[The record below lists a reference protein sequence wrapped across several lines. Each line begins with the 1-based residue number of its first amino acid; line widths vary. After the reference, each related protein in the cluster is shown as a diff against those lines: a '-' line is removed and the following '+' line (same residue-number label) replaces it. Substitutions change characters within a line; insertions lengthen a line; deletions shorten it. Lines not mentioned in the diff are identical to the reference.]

1 MAVFTPSY
9 PLTFP
14 TVSGVQTQSFSLVRN
29 VAVSTSP
36 FTGQDQ
42 VFQHEGEFWATQIKF
57 PPMLKDKAATIIAFL
72 LQLRGRRG
80 TFKLG
85 DQDRKTIQGVATGT
99 IRVNGA
105 SQTGNQVALDG
116 FANSTNNVFKAGDY
130 IQINSYLYMV
140 TEDVNSN
147 GSGEAN
153 VKIEP
158 ALRQSIE
165 TISDNTI
172 ITYGSSAKTVWRMDD
187 NTLGWDGDRVSRYGF
202 NFSCTE
208 AL

>member
-9 PLTFP
+9 PLTLP
-14 TVSGVQTQSFSLVRN
+14 TATGIRTQNWGITRVVSITE
-29 VAVSTSP
+29 SP
-36 FTGQDQ
+36 FTKQQQVYEHDGQR
-42 VFQHEGEFWATQIKF
+42 WKATF
-57 PPMLKDKAATIIAFL
+57 TLPPMLKDNAAIWLSFL

-80 TFKLG
+80 TFKIG

-140 TEDVNSN
+140 IEDVNSN

-165 TISDNTI
+165 TIADDTTVIYTNTTTI
-172 ITYGSSAKTVWRMDD
+172 MRLDSNELNWNTDTVSKYGISFACS
-187 NTLGWDGDRVSRYGF
+187 
-202 NFSCTE
+202 E

>member
-9 PLTFP
+9 PLTLP
-14 TVSGVQTQSFSLVRN
+14 TATGIQTQRFALTRIVG
-29 VAVSTSP
+29 VSQSP
-36 FTGQDQ
+36 FTRQEQ
-42 VFQHEGEFWATQIKF
+42 VIQHQGEYWSATLQL
-57 PPMLKDKAATIIAFL
+57 PPMLKDNASQWLAFL

-116 FANSTNNVFKAGDY
+116 FAVSTNNVFKAGDY

-147 GSGEAN
+147 GSGEAD

-158 ALRQSIE
+158 SLRSGLE
-165 TISDNTI
+165 TIDDDDTVLYTNT
-172 ITYGSSAKTVWRMDD
+172 TTLMRLDSNEVAWDTDQVSKYGISFACS
-187 NTLGWDGDRVSRYGF
+187 
-202 NFSCTE
+202 E

>member
-9 PLTFP
+9 PLTLP
-14 TVSGVQTQSFSLVRN
+14 TATGIQTQRFALTRIVG
-29 VAVSTSP
+29 VSQSP
-36 FTGQDQ
+36 FTRQEQ
-42 VFQHEGEFWATQIKF
+42 VIQHQGEYWSATVQL
-57 PPMLKDKAATIIAFL
+57 PPMLKDNASQWLAFL

-116 FANSTNNVFKAGDY
+116 FAVSTNNVFKAGDY

-147 GSGEAN
+147 GSGEAD

-158 ALRQSIE
+158 SLRSGLE
-165 TISDNTI
+165 TIADDDTVLYTNT
-172 ITYGSSAKTVWRMDD
+172 TTLMRLDSNEVAWDTDQVSKYGISFACS
-187 NTLGWDGDRVSRYGF
+187 
-202 NFSCTE
+202 E

>member
-14 TVSGVQTQSFSLVRN
+14 TVSGVRTQRFALVRT
-29 VAVSTSP
+29 VAVSSSP

-42 VFQHEGEFWATQIKF
+42 VVQHEGEYWTTQISF
-57 PPMLKDKAATIIAFL
+57 PPMLKDKAAQIIAFL

-80 TFKLG
+80 TFSIG

-116 FANSTNNVFKAGDY
+116 FANSTSNVFKAGDY
-130 IQINSYLYMV
+130 IQINSFLYMV
-140 TEDVNSN
+140 TEDVTSNS
-147 GSGEAN
+147 SGEAN
-153 VKIEP
+153 VRIEP
-158 ALRQSIE
+158 ALRQGIE
-165 TISDNTI
+165 TIADDATVVYSNTKTI
-172 ITYGSSAKTVWRMDD
+172 MRLDSNETAWDTDQVSKYGITLSA
-187 NTLGWDGDRVSRYGF
+187 
-202 NFSCTE
+202 TE

>member
-14 TVSGVQTQSFSLVRN
+14 TVSGIQTQRFSLVRT
-29 VAVSTSP
+29 VAVSSSP

-42 VFQHEGEFWATQIKF
+42 VFQHEGEFWTTQIKF
-57 PPMLKDKAATIIAFL
+57 PPMLKDKAAVIIAFL

-116 FANSTNNVFKAGDY
+116 FANSTNNVFKSGDY
-130 IQINSYLYMV
+130 IQIGSFLYMV

-147 GSGEAN
+147 SSGEAN

-158 ALRQSIE
+158 SLRQGIE
-165 TISDNTI
+165 TIADDATVTYSNT
-172 ITYGSSAKTVWRMDD
+172 T
-187 NTLGWDGDRVSRYGF
+187 TLFRLDSNETGWDTDQVSKYGI
-202 NFSCTE
+202 SLSATE

>member
-9 PLTFP
+9 PLTLP
-14 TVSGVQTQSFSLVRN
+14 TATGIQTQRFALTRIVG
-29 VAVSTSP
+29 VSQSP
-36 FTGQDQ
+36 FTRQEQ
-42 VFQHEGEFWATQIKF
+42 VIQHQGEYWSATVQL
-57 PPMLKDKAATIIAFL
+57 PPMLKNNASQWLAFL

-116 FANSTNNVFKAGDY
+116 FAVSTNNVFKAGDY

-147 GSGEAN
+147 GSGEAD

-158 ALRQSIE
+158 SLRSGLE
-165 TISDNTI
+165 TIADDDTVLYTNT
-172 ITYGSSAKTVWRMDD
+172 TTLMRLDSNEVAWDTDQVSKYGISFACS
-187 NTLGWDGDRVSRYGF
+187 
-202 NFSCTE
+202 E

>member
-1 MAVFTPSY
+1 MAVYTPSY
-9 PLTFP
+9 PLTLP
-14 TVSGVQTQSFSLVRN
+14 TATGIQTQRFALTRIVG
-29 VAVSTSP
+29 VSQSP
-36 FTGQDQ
+36 FTRQEQ
-42 VFQHEGEFWATQIKF
+42 VIQHQGEYWSATVQL
-57 PPMLKDKAATIIAFL
+57 PPMLKDNASQWLAFL

-116 FANSTNNVFKAGDY
+116 FAVSTNNVFKAGDY
-130 IQINSYLYMV
+130 IQINSYLYMI

-147 GSGEAN
+147 GSGEAD

-158 ALRQSIE
+158 SLRSGLE
-165 TISDNTI
+165 TIADNDTVLY
-172 ITYGSSAKTVWRMDD
+172 TNTTTLMRLDSNEVAWDTDQVSKYGISFACS
-187 NTLGWDGDRVSRYGF
+187 
-202 NFSCTE
+202 E

>member
-14 TVSGVQTQSFSLVRN
+14 TVSGITTQRFALTRT
-29 VAVSTSP
+29 VSVSASP
-36 FTGQDQ
+36 FTGQEQ
-42 VFQHEGEFWATQIKF
+42 VFQHEGEFWTTQITF
-57 PPMLKDKAATIIAFL
+57 PPMLKDKAAVVLAFL

-80 TFKLG
+80 TFKIG

-116 FANSTNNVFKAGDY
+116 FANSTSNVFKAGDY
-130 IQINSYLYMV
+130 IQIGSYLYMV
-140 TEDVNSN
+140 TEDVSSNS
-147 GSGEAN
+147 SGEAD

-158 ALRQSIE
+158 ALRQGIE
-165 TISDNTI
+165 TIADDATVVYSNTTTI
-172 ITYGSSAKTVWRMDD
+172 MRLDSNETGWSTDQVSKYGITLSASES
-187 NTLGWDGDRVSRYGF
+187 L
-202 NFSCTE
+202 
-208 AL
+208 

>member
-14 TVSGVQTQSFSLVRN
+14 TVSGIQTQRFALTRT
-29 VAVSTSP
+29 VSVSASP
-36 FTGQDQ
+36 FTGQEQ
-42 VFQHEGEFWATQIKF
+42 VFQHEGEIWSTQITF
-57 PPMLKDKAATIIAFL
+57 PPMLKDKAAVVLAFL

-80 TFKLG
+80 TFKIG

-116 FANSTNNVFKAGDY
+116 FANSTSNVFKAGDY
-130 IQINSYLYMV
+130 IQIGSYLYMV
-140 TEDVNSN
+140 TEDVTSN

-153 VKIEP
+153 VRIEP
-158 ALRQSIE
+158 ALRQGIE
-165 TISDNTI
+165 TIADDATVTYTNTTTI
-172 ITYGSSAKTVWRMDD
+172 MRLDSNET
-187 NTLGWDGDRVSRYGF
+187 GWDTDQISKYGITL
-202 NFSCTE
+202 SASE
-208 AL
+208 SL

>member
-14 TVSGVQTQSFSLVRN
+14 TVSGVRTQRFALVRT
-29 VAVSTSP
+29 VAVSSSA

-42 VFQHEGEFWATQIKF
+42 VVQHEGEYWTTQISF
-57 PPMLKDKAATIIAFL
+57 PPMLKDKAAQIIAFL

-80 TFKLG
+80 TFSIG

-116 FANSTNNVFKAGDY
+116 FANSTSNVFKAGDY
-130 IQINSYLYMV
+130 IQINSFLYMV
-140 TEDVNSN
+140 TEDVTSNS
-147 GSGEAN
+147 SGEAN

-158 ALRQSIE
+158 ALRQGIE
-165 TISDNTI
+165 TIADDATVVYSNTKTI
-172 ITYGSSAKTVWRMDD
+172 MRLDSNETAWDTDQVSKYGISLSA
-187 NTLGWDGDRVSRYGF
+187 
-202 NFSCTE
+202 TE

>member
-9 PLTFP
+9 PLTLP
-14 TVSGVQTQSFSLVRN
+14 TATGVITQNFSLTRA
-29 VAVSTSP
+29 VAVTTSP
-36 FTGQDQ
+36 FTFQTQ
-42 VFQHEGEFWATQIKF
+42 VHQHQGEFWRTVISL
-57 PPMLKDKAATIIAFL
+57 PPMLRANANIWLSFL

-80 TFKLG
+80 TFKIG
-85 DQDRKTIQGVATGT
+85 DQDAKSITGVATGT

-130 IQINSYLYMV
+130 IQIGSYLYMV
-140 TEDVNSN
+140 IEDVNSN
-147 GSGEAN
+147 SSGEAN

-158 ALRQSIE
+158 ALRSSIE
-165 TISDNTI
+165 TINDDTTVVYSNT
-172 ITYGSSAKTVWRMDD
+172 TTLMRLDT
-187 NTLGWDGDRVSRYGF
+187 NELGWQTDKVSKYGIS
-202 NFSCTE
+202 FSASE

>member
-1 MAVFTPSY
+1 
-9 PLTFP
+9 
-14 TVSGVQTQSFSLVRN
+14 
-29 VAVSTSP
+29 
-36 FTGQDQ
+36 
-42 VFQHEGEFWATQIKF
+42 
-57 PPMLKDKAATIIAFL
+57 MLKDKAAVVLAFL

-80 TFKLG
+80 TFKIG

-140 TEDVNSN
+140 TEDVSAN
-147 GSGEAN
+147 GSGEAD

-158 ALRQSIE
+158 SLRQGIE
-165 TISDNTI
+165 TIADDATVLYSNT
-172 ITYGSSAKTVWRMDD
+172 KTLFRLDS
-187 NTLGWDGDRVSRYGF
+187 NETGWDTDQVSKYGI
-202 NFSCTE
+202 SLSATE

>member
-1 MAVFTPSY
+1 MASILCT
-9 PLTFP
+9 
-14 TVSGVQTQSFSLVRN
+14 
-29 VAVSTSP
+29 
-36 FTGQDQ
+36 
-42 VFQHEGEFWATQIKF
+42 IKR
-57 PPMLKDKAATIIAFL
+57 K
-72 LQLRGRRG
+72 RG
-80 TFKLG
+80 TFRLG
-85 DQDRKTIQGVATGT
+85 DPDNNALLGAATGT

-105 SQTGNQVALDG
+105 GQTGNQVALDG
-116 FANSTNNVFKAGDY
+116 FANSTNNVLKAGDY
-130 IQINSYLYMV
+130 IQINSYMYLV
-140 TEDVNSN
+140 TDDASSN
-147 GSGEAN
+147 GSGEAD

>member
-14 TVSGVQTQSFSLVRN
+14 TVSGVKTQRFALVRT
-29 VAVSTSP
+29 VAVSSSP

-42 VFQHEGEFWATQIKF
+42 VVQHEGEYWTTQISF
-57 PPMLKDKAATIIAFL
+57 PPMLKDKAAQIIAFL

-80 TFKLG
+80 TFSIG

-116 FANSTNNVFKAGDY
+116 FANSTSNVFKAGDY
-130 IQINSYLYMV
+130 IQINSFLYMV
-140 TEDVNSN
+140 TEDVTSNS
-147 GSGEAN
+147 SGEAN
-153 VKIEP
+153 VRIEP
-158 ALRQSIE
+158 ALRQGIE
-165 TISDNTI
+165 TIADDATVVYSNTKTI
-172 ITYGSSAKTVWRMDD
+172 MRLDSNETAWDTDQVSKYGISLSA
-187 NTLGWDGDRVSRYGF
+187 
-202 NFSCTE
+202 TE

>member
-14 TVSGVQTQSFSLVRN
+14 TVSGVTTQRFSLVRT

-42 VFQHEGEFWATQIKF
+42 VVQHEGEYWTTQIQF
-57 PPMLKDKAATIIAFL
+57 PPMLKAKAAVVIAFL

-80 TFKLG
+80 TFKIG

-116 FANSTNNVFKAGDY
+116 FANSTSNVFKAGDY
-130 IQINSYLYMV
+130 ITIGSYLYMV
-140 TEDVNSN
+140 TEDVTSN
-147 GSGEAN
+147 ASGEAD

-158 ALRQSIE
+158 ALRQGIE
-165 TISDNTI
+165 TIADDATVTYSNT
-172 ITYGSSAKTVWRMDD
+172 TTVMRLDS
-187 NTLGWDGDRVSRYGF
+187 NETGWDTDQVSKYGI
-202 NFSCTE
+202 SLSATE

>member
-9 PLTFP
+9 PLTLP
-14 TVSGVQTQSFSLVRN
+14 TATGVITQNFSLTRA
-29 VAVSTSP
+29 VAVTTSP
-36 FTGQDQ
+36 FTFQTQ
-42 VFQHEGEFWATQIKF
+42 VHQHQGEFWRTVISL
-57 PPMLKDKAATIIAFL
+57 PPMLRANANIWLSFL

-80 TFKLG
+80 TFKIG
-85 DQDRKTIQGVATGT
+85 DQDAKTITGVATGT

-130 IQINSYLYMV
+130 IQIGSYLYMV
-140 TEDVNSN
+140 IEDVNSN
-147 GSGEAN
+147 SSGEAD

-158 ALRQSIE
+158 ALRSSIE
-165 TISDNTI
+165 TINDDTTVVYSNT
-172 ITYGSSAKTVWRMDD
+172 TTLMRLDT
-187 NTLGWDGDRVSRYGF
+187 NELGWQTDKVSKYGIS
-202 NFSCTE
+202 FSASE

>member
-14 TVSGVQTQSFSLVRN
+14 TVSGVRTQRFALVRT
-29 VAVSTSP
+29 VAVSSSP

-42 VFQHEGEFWATQIKF
+42 VVQHEGEYWTTQISF
-57 PPMLKDKAATIIAFL
+57 PPMLKDKAAQIIAFL

-80 TFKLG
+80 TFSIG
-85 DQDRKTIQGVATGT
+85 DQERKTIQGVATGT

-116 FANSTNNVFKAGDY
+116 FANSTSNVFKAGDY
-130 IQINSYLYMV
+130 IQINSFLYMV
-140 TEDVNSN
+140 TEDVTSNS
-147 GSGEAN
+147 SGEAN
-153 VKIEP
+153 VRIEP
-158 ALRQSIE
+158 ALRQGIE
-165 TISDNTI
+165 TIADDATVVYSNT
-172 ITYGSSAKTVWRMDD
+172 KTIMRLDS
-187 NTLGWDGDRVSRYGF
+187 NETGWDTDQVSKYGI
-202 NFSCTE
+202 SLSATE

>member
-9 PLTFP
+9 PLTLP
-14 TVSGVQTQSFSLVRN
+14 TATGIQTQRFALTRIVG
-29 VAVSTSP
+29 VSQSP
-36 FTGQDQ
+36 FTRQEQ
-42 VFQHEGEFWATQIKF
+42 VIQHQGEYWSATVQL
-57 PPMLKDKAATIIAFL
+57 PPMLKDNASQWLAFL

-116 FANSTNNVFKAGDY
+116 FAVSTNNVFKAGDY

-147 GSGEAN
+147 GSGEAD

-158 ALRQSIE
+158 SLRSGLE
-165 TISDNTI
+165 TIADNDTVLY
-172 ITYGSSAKTVWRMDD
+172 TNTTTLMRLDSNEVAWDTDQVSKYGISFACS
-187 NTLGWDGDRVSRYGF
+187 
-202 NFSCTE
+202 E

>member
-9 PLTFP
+9 PLTLP
-14 TVSGVQTQSFSLVRN
+14 TATGIKTQNFSLIR
-29 VAVSTSP
+29 AVGVTTSP
-36 FTGQDQ
+36 FTFQSQ
-42 VFQHEGEFWATQIKF
+42 VHQHQGEFWRTVISL
-57 PPMLKDKAATIIAFL
+57 PPMLRANANLWLSFL
-72 LQLRGRRG
+72 MQLRGRRG
-80 TFKLG
+80 TFKIG
-85 DQDRKTIQGVATGT
+85 DQDAKTITGVATGT

-116 FANSTNNVFKAGDY
+116 FANSTSNLFKAGDY

-140 TEDVNSN
+140 TEDVTSN

-158 ALRQSIE
+158 SLRQGIE
-165 TISDNTI
+165 TIADDATVIYSNT
-172 ITYGSSAKTVWRMDD
+172 TTLMRLDSNSTSWNTDQVSKYGISLSA
-187 NTLGWDGDRVSRYGF
+187 
-202 NFSCTE
+202 TE

>member
-158 ALRQSIE
+158 ALRQGIE
-165 TISDNTI
+165 TIADDATVIYTNT
-172 ITYGSSAKTVWRMDD
+172 TTLMRLDSNATSWNTDQVSKYGISLSA
-187 NTLGWDGDRVSRYGF
+187 
-202 NFSCTE
+202 TE

>member
-14 TVSGVQTQSFSLVRN
+14 TVSGIKTQRFALTRT
-29 VAVSTSP
+29 VSVSASP
-36 FTGQDQ
+36 FTGQEQ
-42 VFQHEGEFWATQIKF
+42 VFQHEGEFWTTQITF
-57 PPMLKDKAATIIAFL
+57 PPMLKAKAAVVIAFL

-80 TFKLG
+80 TFKIG

-116 FANSTNNVFKAGDY
+116 FANSTSNVFKAGDY
-130 IQINSYLYMV
+130 ITIGSYLYMV
-140 TEDVNSN
+140 TEDVSSNS
-147 GSGEAN
+147 SGEAD

-158 ALRQSIE
+158 ALRQGIE
-165 TISDNTI
+165 TIADNATVTYSNTTTI
-172 ITYGSSAKTVWRMDD
+172 MRLDSNET
-187 NTLGWDGDRVSRYGF
+187 GWDTDEVSKYGITL
-202 NFSCTE
+202 SASE
-208 AL
+208 SL

>member
-1 MAVFTPSY
+1 
-9 PLTFP
+9 
-14 TVSGVQTQSFSLVRN
+14 
-29 VAVSTSP
+29 
-36 FTGQDQ
+36 
-42 VFQHEGEFWATQIKF
+42 
-57 PPMLKDKAATIIAFL
+57 MLKDKAAVVIAFL

-158 ALRQSIE
+158 ALRQGIE
-165 TISDNTI
+165 TIADDATVIYTNT
-172 ITYGSSAKTVWRMDD
+172 TTLMRLDSNATSWNTDQVSKYGISLSA
-187 NTLGWDGDRVSRYGF
+187 
-202 NFSCTE
+202 TE

>member
-14 TVSGVQTQSFSLVRN
+14 TVSGVRTQRFSLVRT
-29 VAVSTSP
+29 VAVSSSP

-42 VFQHEGEFWATQIKF
+42 VVQHEGEYWTTQISF
-57 PPMLKDKAATIIAFL
+57 PPMLKDKAAQIIAFL

-80 TFKLG
+80 TFSIG

-130 IQINSYLYMV
+130 IQINSFLYMV
-140 TEDVNSN
+140 TEDVTSNS
-147 GSGEAN
+147 SGEAN

-158 ALRQSIE
+158 ALRQGIE
-165 TISDNTI
+165 TIADDATVVYSNTKTI
-172 ITYGSSAKTVWRMDD
+172 MRLDSNETAWDTDQVSKYGISLSA
-187 NTLGWDGDRVSRYGF
+187 
-202 NFSCTE
+202 TE

>member
-14 TVSGVQTQSFSLVRN
+14 TVSGVTTQRFSLVRT

-42 VFQHEGEFWATQIKF
+42 IVQHEGEYWTTQIQF
-57 PPMLKDKAATIIAFL
+57 PPMLKAKAAVVIAFL

-80 TFKLG
+80 TFKIG

-116 FANSTNNVFKAGDY
+116 FANSTSNVFKAGDY
-130 IQINSYLYMV
+130 ITIGSYLYMV
-140 TEDVNSN
+140 TEDVTSN

-158 ALRQSIE
+158 AC
-165 TISDNTI
+165 
-172 ITYGSSAKTVWRMDD
+172 A
-187 NTLGWDGDRVSRYGF
+187 
-202 NFSCTE
+202 
-208 AL
+208 

>member
-14 TVSGVQTQSFSLVRN
+14 TVSGVTTQRFSLVRT

-42 VFQHEGEFWATQIKF
+42 VVQHEGEYWTTQIKF
-57 PPMLKDKAATIIAFL
+57 PPMLKAKAAVVIAFL

-80 TFKLG
+80 TFKIG

-116 FANSTNNVFKAGDY
+116 FANSTSNVFKAGDY
-130 IQINSYLYMV
+130 IQIGSYLYMV
-140 TEDVNSN
+140 TEDVTSN

-153 VKIEP
+153 VRIEP
-158 ALRQSIE
+158 ALRQGIE
-165 TISDNTI
+165 TIADDATVTYTNTTTI
-172 ITYGSSAKTVWRMDD
+172 MRLDSNET
-187 NTLGWDGDRVSRYGF
+187 GWDTDQISKYGITL
-202 NFSCTE
+202 SASE
-208 AL
+208 SL